1 MAEPEAVIADDEA
14 QLRIYLKSKLAEFWP
29 ELIIRAEAENGIQ
42 ALKLIETLRPEIAF
56 LDIKMPGMSGIEV
69 AQKISGGCRIVFI
82 TAYDHYA
89 IEAFENEAVDY
100 ILKPVTDHRL
110 QKTIKRLK
118 KQISGGS
125 ISSLDLAQSMDRLF
139 AALKDRPASG
149 YLKWIKVR
157 QGEEVRLISVDDIFY
172 FKAEDKYTVVKTRE
186 GESLIKKAIQQ
197 LTGELDSDQ
206 FWRIHRGTIVNVS
219 QIAKVNRTFAGKLI
233 ITLKDLSETLTVS
246 RTYAHLFKQ
255 M

>member
-1 MAEPEAVIADDEA
+1 
-14 QLRIYLKSKLAEFWP
+14 
-29 ELIIRAEAENGIQ
+29 
-42 ALKLIETLRPEIAF
+42 
-56 LDIKMPGMSGIEV
+56 
-69 AQKISGGCRIVFI
+69 
-82 TAYDHYA
+82 
-89 IEAFENEAVDY
+89 
-100 ILKPVTDHRL
+100 
-110 QKTIKRLK
+110 
-118 KQISGGS
+118 
-125 ISSLDLAQSMDRLF
+125 
-139 AALKDRPASG
+139 
-149 YLKWIKVR
+149 
-157 QGEEVRLISVDDIFY
+157 GEEVRLISVDDIFY

-233 ITLKDLSETLTVS
+233 ITLKDLPETLTVS